1 MEQKTLQCP
10 HCREMNFPMVEFC
23 RHCGEALHA
32 QPKVANQ
39 TLLIK
44 WIHHLIDAMFWIVDE
59 SVRWWEIGKLS
70 IQLKSLH
77 RRRATLLAS
86 FEAAENAGHES
97 STEQKQSMVALSE
110 ELSRAAGREEFLRS
124 RCWAM
129 TPELLFLAV
138 FCLFL
143 YGMTMLNPGR
153 TFLPRKLSEP
163 GIFSGQVSRVRD
175 LPFHGNT
182 VVTDVCWFNERLYV
196 GGDGGL
202 SFVDPVSGAA
212 TLSADLPDDFFVRD
226 LEVDENRMFIGG
238 FSGIYVYENTIMKP
252 FYREN
257 QLPVR
262 LVNAISVSGSNNLL
276 IGTVGRGMLR
286 GTNDAAVFVLGTQNR
301 TIIDF
306 GRQGNELWL
315 LNEDGILTGRADDFA
330 PLNLQVLAGR
340 HLRCM
345 VTTDRNVF
353 IGTDQGVIAGYRNGR
368 NWVWTILSAGKPG
381 YINDIVVS
389 GDILFVA
396 SDEGV
401 FRFAKGRMERLS
413 AIPCQAMCIGLNFLA
428 AVNPDSIMLF
438 YFTPAPGDANAR
450 LFGPVP
456 EIGTYTPTFPMVP
469 VLPATRLQYGRLP
482 DFGLLETDG
491 KQPLTQ
497 SPAATETW
505 SPLEKPFVALPVELQ
520 KPVFSDIVKF
530 GSDYLLATENRGVWN
545 YDGALWS
552 QIEGIPESGV
562 SSLIS
567 NAKACF
573 AWGEKAGIFKIDG
586 RRAVQLAGSEKT
598 AGLMHVFADADDT
611 LLLLFA
617 DGSIKSFAYGELR
630 DLFGIPGEFK
640 GIFNSVWKI
649 GGRYLVVVDKGVM
662 IHESERKW
670 NLVFFKGSIDLVRVA
685 AVEAGSDQNLF
696 VALTDGRIFEFKN
709 EKLETIGVISDQ
721 PVAMNFSGLLWV
733 ATRESLYFL
742 EKNNFVP
749 APFKAT
755 DNILGAFPVADEK
768 AVLVF
773 TGSGV
778 KSMAGRQ

>member
-1 MEQKTLQCP
+1 MEQKTFQCP

-39 TLLIK
+39 ALMVK
-44 WIHHLIDAMFWIVDE
+44 WIHHTIDAMFWIVDE

-70 IQLKSLH
+70 IQLKTLR
-77 RRRATLLAS
+77 RRRAEVLTVV
-86 FEAAENAGHES
+86 EAEERTGIET
-97 STEQKQSMVALSE
+97 STDLKQSLVGVTE
-110 ELSRAAGREEFLRS
+110 ELARLSGREEFLRS

-129 TPELLFLAV
+129 TPELLFIGV

-143 YGMTMLNPGR
+143 YGLTMLNPGR
-153 TFLPRKLSEP
+153 TFLPRKISEP

-175 LPFHGNT
+175 LPFVGHS
-182 VVTDVCWFNERLYV
+182 VVTSARWFNDSLYI

-202 SFVDPVSGAA
+202 TVVDPISGAA
-212 TLSADLPDDFFVRD
+212 TLTTDLPDDFFVRD

-238 FSGIYVYENTIMKP
+238 FPGIYVLENTILKP
-252 FYREN
+252 VYREN
-257 QLPVR
+257 QLPAT
-262 LVNAISVSGSNNLL
+262 LINAVSVSGTNNLL

-286 GTNDAAVFVLGTQNR
+286 GSQDAAVFVLGTQKR
-301 TIIDF
+301 TIKDF

-315 LNEDGILTGRADDFA
+315 LHEDGILTGRADNFE

-353 IGTDQGVIAGYRNGR
+353 IGTDQGVIAGYRNAR

-450 LFGPVP
+450 LFGPIP
-456 EIGTYTPTFPMVP
+456 EIGTYTPSFPMVP

-482 DFGLLETDG
+482 DFGLLESDG
-491 KQPLTQ
+491 KLPLTN
-497 SPAATETW
+497 SAAATESF
-505 SPLEKPFVALPVELQ
+505 SPEDKPFVALPTELQ
-520 KPVFSDIVKF
+520 KPVFSDIVSF
-530 GSDYLLATENRGVWN
+530 GANYLLATENRGVWN
-545 YDGALWS
+545 YDGQTWS
-552 QIEGIPESGV
+552 QLAGIPESGV
-562 SSLIS
+562 SSLICNKQS
-567 NAKACF
+567 CF
-573 AWGEKAGIFKIDG
+573 AWGAAAGIFKIDG
-586 RRAVQLAGSEKT
+586 VRALQLAGPEKT
-598 AGLMHVFADADDT
+598 SGLIHLFADIDDS

-617 DGSIKSFAYGELR
+617 DGSIKTFAYGELR

-640 GIFNSVWKI
+640 GVFHSVWKI
-649 GGRYLVVVDKGVM
+649 GDRHLVVVDKGVM
-662 IHESERKW
+662 MHESERQW
-670 NLVFFKGSIDLVRVA
+670 NLVFFKGSIDLARVA
-685 AVEAGSDQNLF
+685 AVEPGNANNLF
-696 VALTDGRIFEFKN
+696 IALSDGRIFEFKN
-709 EKLETIGVISDQ
+709 DKLEFVGVISDQ
-721 PVAMNFSGLLWV
+721 PIAMNFSGLLWI
-733 ATRESLYFL
+733 ATREALFFL
-742 EKNNFVP
+742 ENNSFIP
-749 APFKAT
+749 TPFKPA
-755 DNILGAFPVADEK
+755 DNILGAFPVADAK
-768 AVLVF
+768 SILVF